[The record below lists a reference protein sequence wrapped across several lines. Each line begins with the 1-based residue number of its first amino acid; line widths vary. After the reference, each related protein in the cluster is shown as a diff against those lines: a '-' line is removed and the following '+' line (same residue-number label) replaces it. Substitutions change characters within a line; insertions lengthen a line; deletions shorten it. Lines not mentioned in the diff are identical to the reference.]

1 MHLLLQEGLTG
12 VSSVGNLAHVHFA
25 SSIFSLPLKT
35 EENPHGIFTE
45 HEMFQIMAVIFTA
58 IFFDVDP
65 SKSFTLRHK
74 ARAAAQ
80 KLGKI
85 VEANVKKTQSSGILS
100 SLFDPFRANGYPLQ
114 EYGIHMIWRLS
125 ETGLGP
131 SEITYSQVL
140 PTAVAMV
147 PNQAQVFTQIID
159 YYLSDAGKKHLV
171 AINRIAKE
179 DSPKSDEMLLRYCM
193 EAIRLHGTF
202 GSYRESK
209 THVTLEDRGRRLN
222 IKPGEKVFISFV
234 SFHPCFSIS
243 EALLMMSRS
252 TLTGILMPS
261 LIPIASVSI
270 APWNPTFTMV

>member
-1 MHLLLQEGLTG
+1 
-12 VSSVGNLAHVHFA
+12 
-25 SSIFSLPLKT
+25 
-35 EENPHGIFTE
+35 
-45 HEMFQIMAVIFTA
+45 MAVIFTA

-65 SKSFTLRHK
+65 SKSFTLRRK

-85 VEANVKKTQSSGILS
+85 VEANVKKTQSSGIPS
-100 SLFDPFRANGYPLQ
+100 SFFDSFRTNGYPLQ
-114 EYGIHMIWRLS
+114 EYGIHMIWRLL

-131 SEITYSQVL
+131 SEITYSQIL

-171 AINRIAKE
+171 AINHIAKE
-179 DSPKSDEMLLRYCM
+179 DSPKSDEILLRYCM

-202 GSYRESK
+202 GSYRESM

-222 IKPGEKVFISFV
+222 IKPGEKVFVSFV
-234 SFHPCFSIS
+234 SFHLCSSVS
-243 EALLMMSRS
+243 EALLTMLRS
-252 TLTGILMPS
+252 TPTGILMPS
-261 LIPIASVSI
+261 LIPIASVLI
-270 APWNPTFTMV
+270 APWSPIFTMV